1 MVKDSDKNAVVS
13 FLNKEK
19 NVNKDKLINP
29 AKVGKMSR
37 LGNRVKPAELNQSF
51 DQS

>member
-1 MVKDSDKNAVVS
+1 MVKDSDRNAVLQ

-19 NVNKDKLINP
+19 GGGKDKLINP